1 MKSPMWMLVL
11 GLFLAAASGCATG
24 PVITADYDR
33 TANFTAYR
41 TFGFSSPLGTD
52 TAGYESLVTQTM
64 KAASRREMERR
75 GYMFVE
81 TDPDLLVNFNAHL
94 SRQLQ
99 VTQAP
104 PMPSMYY
111 GYRGGYYGGWTGYSN
126 QTRIDQYVEGTINI
140 DVIDARQK
148 KLVWEG
154 VAVGRV
160 QPRERDAQRA
170 ALDAVITEIFA
181 KYPFRANE

>member
-33 TANFTAYR
+33 SANFTAYR
-41 TFGFSSPLGTD
+41 TFGFASPLGTD

-104 PMPSMYY
+104 PKPSMYY

-126 QTRIDQYVEGTINI
+126 QTRIDQYVERRLG
-140 DVIDARQK
+140 DPHYEDPAMKAHLSGCGACADEADSLRELLSHDA
-148 KLVWEG
+148 G
-154 VAVGRV
+154 
-160 QPRERDAQRA
+160 
-170 ALDAVITEIFA
+170 
-181 KYPFRANE
+181 